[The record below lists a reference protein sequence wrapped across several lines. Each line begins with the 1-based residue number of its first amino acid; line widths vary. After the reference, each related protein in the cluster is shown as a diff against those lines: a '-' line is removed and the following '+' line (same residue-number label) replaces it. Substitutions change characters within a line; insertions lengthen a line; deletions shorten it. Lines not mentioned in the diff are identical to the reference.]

1 MNMKEK
7 SHKFSFRD
15 LQYNYKVKKLV
26 QEVKKKKKFIVK
38 ILIIYSFQTK
48 KDYM

>member
-15 LQYNYKVKKLV
+15 LQYHYKVKK
-26 QEVKKKKKFIVK
+26 KKIIVK